1 LCNNRQIYR
10 YWIALYG

>member
-10 YWIALYG
+10 YWIAL